1 MARIDPRNARILA
14 EEDLLEWLADIQP
27 EAKSLLNSL
36 LQEAEEF
43 ADDDLRDFCRRDVRF
58 GTGINGKGRQLMA
71 AVAVRDEALK
81 DAAEMRSASGSNQ
94 PKLPD
99 KGP

>member
-1 MARIDPRNARILA
+1 MARIDTRNARILA
-14 EEDLLEWLADIQP
+14 EEDILEWLGEIQA
-27 EAKSLLNSL
+27 EEKNILNSL

-43 ADDDLRDFCRRDVRF
+43 HDDDLREFCRRHLRLSGSVDGARA
-58 GTGINGKGRQLMA
+58 QLMA
-71 AVAVRDEALK
+71 GVAVRDEALK
-81 DAAEMRSASGSNQ
+81 DAAEMRSASGANQ